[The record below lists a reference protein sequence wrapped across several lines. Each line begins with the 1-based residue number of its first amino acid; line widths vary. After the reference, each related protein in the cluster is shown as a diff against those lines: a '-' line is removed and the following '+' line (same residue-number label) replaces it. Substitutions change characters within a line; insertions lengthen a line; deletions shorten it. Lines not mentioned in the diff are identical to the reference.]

1 MRSNLF
7 IIILVLALLSLPA
20 WASDIVIRD
29 ASIMTMGP
37 QGTIER
43 GSVLIRDGKIAAVG
57 SDIDVPE
64 GAQVVDAQGKW
75 VTPGI
80 IDCHSHIALDSINE
94 GGTNVSS
101 MTGTEDVINADN
113 FTIYRDLA
121 GGVTSANLLHGSAN
135 PIGGKNQVVK
145 LRWGKTGEELKFKG
159 AKPGIKFAL
168 GENPKRP
175 GIPLYTRGRDRR
187 YPASR
192 MGVEDVIRDAFNR
205 ALAYQAEWDE
215 YEEKKA
221 RGVSPL
227 IPPRR
232 DLQLEPL
239 VEVLKGERLVHSHC
253 YRADEILMLIR
264 VAEDYGFTVGTFQ
277 HVLEGYKVAEE
288 IAEHGAGASTFSDWW
303 AYKVEAYDAIPYNAA
318 IMHNKGI
325 VVSINS
331 DSGEEARHLNQEAAK
346 AMRYGG
352 LDAEDALAMVTINPA
367 KQLRIDDRVG
377 SLEAGKDADVVIW
390 NNFPLSVYAI
400 AEEVYI
406 DGQRYFSRE
415 MEAQR
420 LAQLEEEKKR
430 LLEQDKSKKG
440 DQQEKVED
448 VDVVHSIEEGG
459 RQ

>member
-1 MRSNLF
+1 MRKSIF
-7 IIILVLALLSLPA
+7 IIILALTALPLLG
-20 WASDIVIRD
+20 SDIVIRD

-57 SDIDVPE
+57 TDIEVPE
-64 GAQVVDAQGKW
+64 GARVVDGQGKW

-94 GGTNVSS
+94 GGTSVSS
-101 MTGTEDVINADN
+101 MTGTEDVIDPDD
-113 FTIYRDLA
+113 FDIYRDLA
-121 GGVTSANLLHGSAN
+121 GGVTTANLLHGSAN

-145 LRWGKTGEELKFKG
+145 MRWGKTAEELKFEG

-175 GIPLYTRGRDRR
+175 GIPLFTRGRDRR
-187 YPASR
+187 YPSSR

-205 ALAYQAEWDE
+205 AQAYQQEWEE
-215 YEEKKA
+215 YESKKA
-221 RGVSPL
+221 QGVSPL
-227 IPPRR
+227 ISPRR

-239 VEVLKGERLVHSHC
+239 VEILKGERLVHSHC

-264 VAEDYGFTVGTFQ
+264 VAEDYGFTIGTFQ

-288 IAEHGAGASTFSDWW
+288 IAAHGAGASTFSDWW

-318 IMHNKGI
+318 IMHNKG
-325 VVSINS
+325 VLVSINS
-331 DSGEEARHLNQEAAK
+331 DSAEEARHLNQEAAK
-346 AMRYGG
+346 TMRYGG
-352 LDAEDALAMVTINPA
+352 LSAEEALATVTLNPA

-377 SLEAGKDADVVIW
+377 SLEEGKDADLVLW
-390 NNFPLSVYAI
+390 NNFPLSVYAV

-406 DGQRYFSRE
+406 DGEQYFSRE

-420 LAQLEEEKKR
+420 LAQLEEEKQR
-430 LLEQDKSKKG
+430 LLNQDKSKKG
-440 DQQEKVED
+440 DKEEKVED
-448 VDVVHSIEEGG
+448 VDVITAAREGG
-459 RQ
+459 RR